1 MGDLKPPRVFAG
13 ERETLMALLQYQRE
27 SLVRKF
33 DGVGED
39 DAQQSP
45 VASGTSL
52 LWLAQHVV
60 HAEQLWVLH
69 RFAGLPVPKA
79 DPPATVAAA
88 LAAYRETWSRVES
101 VVEIADFDDPCVDAD
116 SPVNLRW
123 VVMHL
128 LEETARHA
136 GHADILRELLDGATG
151 R

>member
-13 ERETLMALLQYQRE
+13 ERETLMALLQYQRD
-27 SLVRKF
+27 SLVRTI
-33 DGVGED
+33 DGISDD
-39 DAQQSP
+39 DAQRSP
-45 VASGTSL
+45 VGSGTTL
-52 LWLAQHVV
+52 LWLAQHVA

-69 RFAGLPVPKA
+69 RFAGFSLPKS

-88 LAAYRETWSRVES
+88 LDAYRETWARVAR
-101 VVEIADFDDPCVDAD
+101 VVEIADFDDPCVDPN